1 MKFKLIAVLF
11 VIGAL
16 TTGIKAI
23 AEEKTKEYNESW
35 SASSVETLEIA
46 NKFGEVKVN
55 NDGGSQIT
63 IDVVITVE
71 APNESKAND
80 LLDQINVDFNK
91 SGSTIKAETKITKN
105 FKSRQKFSIDYTINV
120 PSDKNLNISN
130 KYGNTIVNEL
140 IANGNFNIQYGNF
153 TANELNAPEN
163 GSMEINLAYGKAN
176 VSSASDLKVK
186 VSYSSMNFGEIKNLK
201 LESKYSVINIEEGG
215 SITAESKYD
224 TFNFEEVESVTSTT
238 KYSHFKIEELKKSLK
253 IEAGYGGIKVA
264 QVNPGFE
271 SISITN
277 SYGQIKL
284 GLDDASYSLDASCNY
299 CGVSYNEDDF
309 SGNKIKENHTQTV
322 KGKVGTGTGGT
333 VYVRSRYGKIKLNE

>member
-1 MKFKLIAVLF
+1 MKFKIFAVLF
-11 VIGAL
+11 ILGAL

-35 SASSVETLEIA
+35 PASGVQTLEVV

-55 NDGGSQIT
+55 NDGGDQIT

-71 APNESKAND
+71 APNEKKAND
-80 LLDQINVDFNK
+80 LLEQIEVNFSKNGGIV
-91 SGSTIKAETKITKN
+91 KAQTKITSD

-120 PSDKNLNISN
+120 PSDKNLNITN

-140 IANGNFNIQYGNF
+140 NANGDFDIRYGNF
-153 TANELNAPEN
+153 TANILDAPEN
-163 GSMEINLAYGKAN
+163 GKMDIYLAYGKSN
-176 VSSASDLKVK
+176 VSLATDLKVK
-186 VSYSSMNFGEIKNLK
+186 VSYSTMNFSEIKNLE

-215 SITAESKYD
+215 SVLAESKYD
-224 TFNFEEVESVTSTT
+224 TFNFEEVQSVSSTT

-253 IEAGYGGIKVA
+253 IDAGYGGIRVDE
-264 QVNPGFE
+264 VGSDFE

-284 GLDDASYSLDASCNY
+284 GLDDKSYSLDASCNY

-309 SGNKIKENHTQTV
+309 SGDKIKEKHTQIV
-322 KGKVGTGTGGT
+322 KGKVGTGNGGT
-333 VYVRSRYGKIKLNE
+333 VYVRSRYGEIKLRH